1 MTSLPMRDPKT
12 DHLITPH
19 NTAFLFIDI
28 QPIQVAS
35 VASMPK
41 RELVENIV
49 NVAKTAMIYRV
60 PTILSTVNGTTLGG
74 EPSIPQLRDVLKLP
88 EIDRT
93 QINAWED
100 REFLAAVKATG
111 RKKLVFVALW
121 TEVCLAFPVLDALRE
136 GHECYHVVDAVG
148 GVTKESHEAGLRRI
162 EQAGSQ
168 PINWSSLMCE
178 LQRDWGRVETK
189 PDFIETLFT
198 VEGH

>member
-1 MTSLPMRDPKT
+1 MTSLPMRDPQA
-12 DHLITPH
+12 DQLLTPH
-19 NTAFLFIDI
+19 NCAFIFIDI
-28 QPIQVAS
+28 QPLQVAS
-35 VASMPK
+35 VQSMER

-60 PTILSTVNGTTLGG
+60 PTILSTVNGVSLGG
-74 EPSIPQLRDVLKLP
+74 QPSIKPLLDTLKLP

-100 REFLAAVKATG
+100 REFVAAVKATN

-136 GHECYHVVDAVG
+136 GYDCYHVIDAVG
-148 GVTKESHEAGLRRI
+148 GTSVDSHLAGLRRI
-162 EQAGSQ
+162 EQAGSH
-168 PINWSSLMCE
+168 PISWTSLMCE
-178 LQRDWGRVETK
+178 MQRDWGRVETRDEFAK
-189 PDFIETLFT
+189 VLFT